1 MGYIINTCRKT
12 NPSTSIGILQEDEE
26 LRAVAGGLIGLV
38 LRPQGE
44 RVYLLADSSQAT
56 LRNGIQ
62 GSGKEVE
69 RREEQMR

>member
-1 MGYIINTCRKT
+1 M
-12 NPSTSIGILQEDEE
+12 QEDEE

-62 GSGKEVE
+62 GSGKEGE
-69 RREEQMR
+69 RWKGERSR